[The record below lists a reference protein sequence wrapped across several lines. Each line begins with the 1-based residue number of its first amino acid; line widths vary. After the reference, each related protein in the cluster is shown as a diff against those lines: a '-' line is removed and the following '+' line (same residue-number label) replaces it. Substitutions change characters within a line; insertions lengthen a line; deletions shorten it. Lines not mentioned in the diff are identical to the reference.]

1 MDHCPDSI
9 LEQARFWV
17 VEIHDP
23 NFAADHDSQTKFHNW
38 LNRSAAHADAFA
50 RSSRTFQCLECLR
63 ALPEINL
70 DDRIQRYRCEQKGA
84 PRVPWRPWF
93 AAAAALCLGV
103 VLPLVPQQLTAA
115 PTLYMTH
122 VGEQRTVILA
132 DGWTLR
138 LNSATRVLVRSPVG
152 QYREIDVLEGE
163 TYFSLA
169 PDLRR
174 PIRIFSA
181 ADTITGNA
189 SEFDVSQVKGRVE
202 VVAVRGDLSVM
213 SFDLSGAPLT
223 QHIVGRA
230 DRSKSNSISLRAGE
244 MATIREQQDGANV
257 LLDSRTPTDIER
269 LLAWRDGLLAFSN
282 QSAAAVVASFNRY
295 NRQQMAIADHD
306 IAQLR
311 VSGNFQFNDPESFI
325 LALQRIYPTFKI
337 VAQLQPTGAIVL
349 SRRGSQPRKS
359 TQQGADPVPM

>member
-9 LEQARFWV
+9 HEQARFWV
-17 VEIHDP
+17 VENHDP
-23 NFAADHDSQTKFHNW
+23 SFSTDHARQTKFHNW
-38 LNRSAAHADAFA
+38 LNRSAVHAEAFA
-50 RSSRTFQCLECLR
+50 RASRTFQRLECLR
-63 ALPEINL
+63 AIPGINL
-70 DDRIQRYRCEQKGA
+70 DERIRQYRCEQKSVR
-84 PRVPWRPWF
+84 RVRWRPWF
-93 AAAAALCLGV
+93 SAAGALFFGV

-122 VGEQRTVILA
+122 VGEQRIVILA
-132 DGWTLR
+132 DGSKLH
-138 LNSATRVLVRSPVG
+138 LNSGTRILVRFLG

-174 PIRIFSA
+174 PIRIFAA

-189 SEFDVSQVKGRVE
+189 SEFDVSQIEGRVE
-202 VVAVRGDLSVM
+202 VVAMRGDLSVM
-213 SFDLSGAPLT
+213 SFDSSGAPLT

-230 DRSKSNSISLRAGE
+230 DRSKSNPISLRAGE
-244 MATIREQQDGANV
+244 MATIRAQRDVANV

-282 QSAAAVVASFNRY
+282 QSAAEVVASFNRY
-295 NRQQMAIADHD
+295 NRQQMAITDQE
-306 IAQLR
+306 IARLR
-311 VSGNFQFNDPESFI
+311 LSGNFQFNDPESFI
-325 LALQRIYPTFKI
+325 LALQRIYPAFKI

-349 SRRGSQPRKS
+349 SRRGAQPQKS
-359 TQQGADPVPM
+359 TQQVANPVPM